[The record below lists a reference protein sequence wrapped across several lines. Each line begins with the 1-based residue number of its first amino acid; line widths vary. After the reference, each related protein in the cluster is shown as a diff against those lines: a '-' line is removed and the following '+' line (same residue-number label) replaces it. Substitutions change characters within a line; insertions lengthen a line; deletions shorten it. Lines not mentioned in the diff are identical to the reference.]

1 MLDLLFGAEQRSI
14 ENPAT
19 PLSEL
24 GSDSFLGSGIGFS
37 EQTAMQLSA
46 VYSCIAV
53 LGRTMGQLPLHVLRK
68 DAKGRVERATDHP
81 LYYLLHDEPNQFQTS
96 YDWRE
101 TSMVHVN
108 GWGDSFSYI
117 NRNRKGEVISLD
129 FLGPREAYLEKST
142 TGRYIYRVNNEDLTS
157 RAVQM
162 SDMLHFKAIGSNAK
176 MGRSPIRQCRD
187 AFLLGLE
194 SQNYGNRFFAGGGRP
209 TAVVGVKGA
218 LNAESWGR
226 IKEAWKRAQSALKKD
241 DNNTLL
247 LPTELEYNALTIAPE
262 DAQFLETRKFSRSE
276 ISGIYNVPPH
286 MINDLDKATF
296 SNISE
301 QSIQYVRHTTIPWVV
316 KYEQEMNRKLFT
328 EAERRAGY
336 YVKFNLNGLLR
347 GTAKERAEFYNIA
360 TRGGWMTR
368 NEVRELEEM
377 NRADGLDEFVLSA
390 DLQPKDDGKG
400 ANDDSKK

>member
-1 MLDLLFGAEQRSI
+1 MLNLLFSSEQRSM

-24 GSDSFLGSGIGFS
+24 DSDSFLGSGIGFS
-37 EQTAMQLSA
+37 EQSAMQLSA

-53 LGRTMGQLPLHVLRK
+53 LGRSLGQLPLHVLRK
-68 DAKGRVERATDHP
+68 DAGGKVQRATDHP

-101 TSMVHVN
+101 TAMVHVN
-108 GWGDSFSYI
+108 GWGDSFSHV

-142 TGRYIYRVNNEDLTS
+142 TGRYIYRVNNDDLTT

-162 SDMLHFKAIGSNAK
+162 PDMLHFKAIGSGAK
-176 MGRSPIRQCRD
+176 MGTSPIRQCRE
-187 AFLLGLE
+187 AFALGLE

-218 LNAESWGR
+218 LTKDSWER
-226 IKEAWKRAQSALKKD
+226 VKTAWKKAQATLKKD

-247 LPTELEYNALTIAPE
+247 LPTELEYKALTIAPE

-276 ISGIYNVPPH
+276 VAGIYNVPAH

-301 QSIQYVRHTTIPWVV
+301 QAIQFVRHTMIPWVV
-316 KYEQEMNRKLFT
+316 KFEQEMNRKLFT
-328 EAERRAGY
+328 DAERRAGY

-360 TRGGWMTR
+360 TRGGWMNR
-368 NEVRELEEM
+368 NEVRDLEEM
-377 NRADGLDEFVLSA
+377 NQVDGLSEFILSA

-400 ANDDSKK
+400 AKDDSKK

>member
-1 MLDLLFGAEQRSI
+1 MLSLLFNQEQRSA
-14 ENPAT
+14 ENPAV
-19 PLSEL
+19 PLSEIDNDHWL
-24 GSDSFLGSGIGFS
+24 LAGENVS
-37 EQTAMQLSA
+37 ESRALSLSA
-46 VYSCIAV
+46 VYSCVSV
-53 LGRTMGQLPLHVLRK
+53 LGRSLGQLPLHVMRK
-68 DAKGRVERATDHP
+68 VDGKVTRATDHP

-101 TSMVHVN
+101 TSMMHVN
-108 GWGDSFSYI
+108 GWGDSCSHI
-117 NRNRKGEVISLD
+117 NRDRKGQVISLD
-129 FLGPREAYLEKST
+129 FLGPREAYLEKAN
-142 TGRYIYRVNNEDLTS
+142 TGRYIYRVNNEDMLQRS
-157 RAVQM
+157 VQM
-162 SDMLHFKAIGSNAK
+162 GDMLHFKAIGSSAK
-176 MGRSPIRQCRD
+176 MGVSPIKQCRD
-187 AFLLGLE
+187 SFALGLA

-209 TAVVGVKGA
+209 TAVIGVKGA
-218 LNAESWGR
+218 LTRDSWGILR
-226 IKEAWKRAQSALKKD
+226 DAWDKAKSALKKD

-247 LPTELEYNALTIAPE
+247 LPAELEYNALTIAPE

-276 ISGIYNVPPH
+276 IAGIYNVPAH

-301 QSIQYVRHTTIPWVV
+301 QAIQFVRHTMIPWVV

-328 EAERRAGY
+328 ETERRAGY

-368 NEVRELEEM
+368 NEVREYEEM
-377 NRADGLDEFVLSA
+377 NKADGLDEFVLSA

-400 ANDDSKK
+400 AKDDSKK